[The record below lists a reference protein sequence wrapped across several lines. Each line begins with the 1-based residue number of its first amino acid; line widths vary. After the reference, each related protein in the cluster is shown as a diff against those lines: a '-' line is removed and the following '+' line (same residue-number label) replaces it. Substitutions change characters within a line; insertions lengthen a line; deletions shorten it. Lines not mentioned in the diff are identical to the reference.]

1 MSSFEAAST
10 IACKFGGTSL
20 ADAEQF
26 RKVAEIVRSDPRRR
40 LVVVSAPGKRGK
52 QDPKVT
58 DILLSIHDLVARDM
72 DPDPSIALL
81 AERFLLIERELGV
94 DAGMRPLLDGFR
106 RTVLAGA
113 DRDWIASRGE
123 HFSARIMAAFLGG
136 SFVEAEGAVY
146 LSQGGL
152 VDERTWSE
160 LPGRLPAGLAVMPG
174 FYGTGPSG
182 KVKTFSRGGSDISGA
197 ILARAGRADLYENW
211 TDVSGL
217 LMADPRIVAD
227 AAPMERVT
235 YRELRE
241 LAYSGANVFHEEAIL
256 PCKQAGIPIRIGN
269 TNRPGDPGTL
279 IVPEDRAVDRPIA
292 GIAGRSGFCLLQ
304 IEKTLMNKERGFG
317 RKVLGILETKGV
329 SYELSPSGIDSMCV
343 VIDQDD
349 FDGVE
354 EPVLQEIRRT
364 CDPDDISV
372 ERDLALIATVGRGMA
387 RRVGVA
393 SRLFGA
399 LSGAGVNVRI
409 IDQGASELSIIV
421 GVGASD
427 LSTGIRSIYDAFVR
441 S

>member
-1 MSSFEAAST
+1 MNL

-20 ADAEQF
+20 ADSTQF
-26 RKVAEIVRSDPRRR
+26 RKVAKIIQSDPRRR
-40 LVVVSAPGKRGK
+40 AVVVSAPGKRNK

-58 DILLSIHDLVARDM
+58 DILLSIHDLVGRSL
-72 DPDPSIALL
+72 DPDPSFALL
-81 AERFLLIERELGV
+81 RERFLELERELSV
-94 DAGMRPLLDGFR
+94 DAGMAELLRSFQR
-106 RTVLAGA
+106 SVLSGA

-123 HFSARIMAAFLGG
+123 HFSARIMAAFLEGT
-136 SFVEAEGAVY
+136 FVEAEGSVH
-146 LSQGGL
+146 LTPNGL
-152 VDERTWSE
+152 VDDRTWQD
-160 LPGRLPAGLAVMPG
+160 LPRRLPAKGIFVLPG
-174 FYGTGPSG
+174 FYGTGSNG
-182 KVKTFSRGGSDISGA
+182 KVKTFSRGGSDISGS
-197 ILARAGRADLYENW
+197 ILARAAGAELYENW

-227 AAPMERVT
+227 AAPMGQVT

-256 PCKQAGIPIRIGN
+256 PCKQAGIPIRIAN
-269 TNRPGDPGTL
+269 TNRPDDPGTL

-292 GIAGRSGFCLLQ
+292 GVAGRIGFCILQ

-349 FDGVE
+349 FVGVE
-354 EPVLQEIRRT
+354 DSVLQEIRRT
-364 CDPDDISV
+364 CEPDSIHV
-372 ERDLALIATVGRGMA
+372 ERDLALIATVGHGMA
-387 RRVGVA
+387 HRTGVA
-393 SRLFGA
+393 SQLFLA
-399 LSGAGVNVRI
+399 LAKAGVNVRI

-421 GVGASD
+421 GVDAAD
-427 LSTGIRSIYDAFVR
+427 LATGIRAIYDAYVR